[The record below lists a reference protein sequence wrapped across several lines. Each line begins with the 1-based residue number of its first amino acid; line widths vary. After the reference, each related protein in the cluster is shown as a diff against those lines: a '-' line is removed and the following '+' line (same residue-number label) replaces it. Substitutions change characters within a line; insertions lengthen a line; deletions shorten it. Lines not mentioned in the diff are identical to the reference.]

1 MSKEKIVVV
10 KPKLV
15 GLDDYM
21 DKVRRMIDLLTEAS
35 NLYYQLGEAEVS
47 IDYEVEPTRTS

>member
-1 MSKEKIVVV
+1 MSKEQIVVV

-15 GLDDYM
+15 GLDDCM

-35 NLYYQLGEAEVS
+35 DLYCQLGEAEVS
-47 IDYEVEPTRTS
+47 IDYEVVPTRTS